1 MIRSKIVLLKSTQW
15 LDEESNN
22 NYFEV
27 YFVGFLLEWL
37 KREKE
42 RKNNKDLEEDEDLSK
57 KEKEMYRSEAQRIFT
72 FEYALRLI
80 KRTCPPFSHRFSKY
94 VLKAWFNRALFSERE
109 REKEGAFRAF
119 MAQPS
124 QKLPSFQTP
133 PLSDGKMLER
143 RGRASIRIISMP
155 FNSFSFSNG
164 KAVTPI
170 FQFQSF
176 SLSLRVHIYI
186 LPKKKKKKSFS
197 VKEIYPEFYYPSKN
211 HLLEI

>member
-1 MIRSKIVLLKSTQW
+1 
-15 LDEESNN
+15 
-22 NYFEV
+22 
-27 YFVGFLLEWL
+27 
-37 KREKE
+37 
-42 RKNNKDLEEDEDLSK
+42 
-57 KEKEMYRSEAQRIFT
+57 
-72 FEYALRLI
+72 
-80 KRTCPPFSHRFSKY
+80 
-94 VLKAWFNRALFSERE
+94 
-109 REKEGAFRAF
+109 

>member
-1 MIRSKIVLLKSTQW
+1 
-15 LDEESNN
+15 
-22 NYFEV
+22 
-27 YFVGFLLEWL
+27 
-37 KREKE
+37 
-42 RKNNKDLEEDEDLSK
+42 
-57 KEKEMYRSEAQRIFT
+57 
-72 FEYALRLI
+72 
-80 KRTCPPFSHRFSKY
+80 
-94 VLKAWFNRALFSERE
+94 
-109 REKEGAFRAF
+109 

-186 LPKKKKKKSFS
+186 LPKKKKSIVLCERNLSRILLSLEESSPRNLNADVTK
-197 VKEIYPEFYYPSKN
+197 KEIDRERERGGRNFN
-211 HLLEI
+211 DRLLKVVEEN